1 MSVVTNRMKKTV
13 SVTVSPDLYQQA
25 RSAKLNFSAILS
37 EALRLPTRLNPLI
50 EIDGQSFV
58 IMTHQMAS
66 VAKSL
71 LGSEVADAIS
81 SRDQIKRAIDLLIDG
96 F

>member
-37 EALRLPTRLNPLI
+37 EALRLPTRLNPP
-50 EIDGQSFV
+50 
-58 IMTHQMAS
+58 H
-66 VAKSL
+66 
-71 LGSEVADAIS
+71 
-81 SRDQIKRAIDLLIDG
+81 
-96 F
+96 